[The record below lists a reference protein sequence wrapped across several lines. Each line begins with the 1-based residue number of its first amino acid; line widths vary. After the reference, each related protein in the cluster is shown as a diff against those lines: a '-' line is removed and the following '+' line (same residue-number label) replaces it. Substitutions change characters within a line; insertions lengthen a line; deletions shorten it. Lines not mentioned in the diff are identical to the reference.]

1 VAKAAEIEVDPY
13 EPFALAGA
21 RIVRARA
28 DELFSHGDEVLD
40 TADIERVHDMRVASR
55 RLRAV
60 LEIFEPVFP
69 KGDFKTV
76 LRDVKALAD
85 ALGERRDPDVHIEAM
100 EELEAAVQA
109 ANRPGIEALVQR
121 QRTRQAAGN
130 ATLQAA
136 LEHAREADL
145 QARLHSLADGA
156 EEALQ

>member
-1 VAKAAEIEVDPY
+1 MAKAEDIEITGD
-13 EPFALAGA
+13 EPFRLAGA
-21 RIVRARA
+21 RIVRTRT
-28 DELFSHGDEVLD
+28 DELFSHEAGVLD
-40 TADIERVHDMRVASR
+40 VRDIERVHDMRVASR

-100 EELEAAVQA
+100 EKLEAAVQA
-109 ANRPGIEALVQR
+109 ANRPGIHALLER
-121 QRTRQAAGN
+121 QRARQAAGN
-130 ATLQAA
+130 ATLTAA
-136 LEHAREADL
+136 LQHIREADL
-145 QARLHSLADGA
+145 HARLHSLADGA

>member
-21 RIVRARA
+21 RIVRTRA

-69 KGDFKTV
+69 QGDFKTV

-85 ALGERRDPDVHIEAM
+85 ALGERRDPDVHIDAM
-100 EELEAAVQA
+100 EELEAAMQA
-109 ANRPGIEALVQR
+109 ANRPGIEALVKR
-121 QRTRQAAGN
+121 QRARQAAGN

-136 LEHAREADL
+136 LEHTREADL
-145 QARLHSLADGA
+145 HTRLHSLADGA